1 VSPEDAAL
9 VADAL
14 RFALERHAGKEKKGG
29 GAPYASHLLRVA
41 ALVMEHGGDAWQIAA
56 AFLHDVIE
64 DCDVSDAELESR
76 FGSDI
81 ARMVRALSDLLPG
94 DTSEKKSPWLDRKRT
109 YLAHLPREGAR
120 TRLVSACDKLDNLR
134 ATVADL
140 EAEGVSGLSKFNA
153 KPHQLRWYYVEV
165 LRAAG
170 DVLPL
175 RSRREVEELL
185 ACFARHVPRLG
196 PEP

>member
-1 VSPEDAAL
+1 MRPEDAAY
-9 VADAL
+9 VGRAFV
-14 RFALERHAGKEKKGG
+14 FALVRHAGKERKGG

-41 ALVMEHGGDAWQIAA
+41 ALVMEHGGDARQIAA

-64 DCDVSDAELESR
+64 DCDVPDAELEAE
-76 FGSDI
+76 FGAEL
-81 ARMVRALSDLLPG
+81 ARSVRALSDLLPG
-94 DTSEKKSPWLDRKRT
+94 DTSAKKSPWLDRKRS
-109 YLAHLPREGAR
+109 YIARLPGEDAR

-140 EAEGVSGLSKFNA
+140 DAEGVAGLAKFNA

-170 DVLPL
+170 EVLPL
-175 RSRREVEELL
+175 RTRREAEALL
-185 ACFARHVPRLG
+185 ASFARHVPRLSA
-196 PEP
+196 EP

>member
-1 VSPEDAAL
+1 MTPDQAAFA
-9 VADAL
+9 ADAL
-14 RFALERHAGKEKKGG
+14 RFALERHAGKERKGG

-41 ALVMEHGGDAWQIAA
+41 GLVMEYGGDARQIAA

-64 DCDVSDAELESR
+64 DCDVPDSELDER
-76 FGSDI
+76 FGAEV

-94 DTSEKKSPWLDRKRT
+94 DTSEKKSPWLDRKRA
-109 YLAHLPREGAR
+109 YLARLPKEDAR

-140 EAEGVSGLSKFNA
+140 EAEGVRGLSKFNA
-153 KPHQLRWYYVEV
+153 EPRQLRWYYVEV

-170 DVLPL
+170 GVLPP
-175 RSRREVEELL
+175 RTRREVEELL
-185 ACFARHVPRLG
+185 ACFARHVPQLA
-196 PEP
+196 PDP